1 MDEYINQ
8 EEPTGK
14 LYRFKRFVRE
24 CIRVLKV
31 TRKPDKLEFKTI
43 VKASALG
50 MAIIGGTGFII
61 HMINALIFS

>member
-1 MDEYINQ
+1 MEEYAHQ

-14 LYRFKRFVRE
+14 IYRFKRFIRE

-31 TRKPDKLEFKTI
+31 TKKPDKFEFKSI

-50 MAIIGGTGFII
+50 MAIIGGIGFII